1 VVLENKIF
9 VYKFADM
16 SLVEAVTTCA
26 NPRGIVALNVGET
39 NNEVLAT
46 PAPELGHVRISLYL
60 KSKNHIIKAHENSIA
75 AMNLTPDGRLI
86 ATASEKGTLVRLIN
100 TESGNPLCEF
110 RRGSS
115 KADITSIV
123 FENKLKFLAVASTSS
138 TVHVFVIEKEIHEQ
152 LGTNQGIGYQEEG
165 KQQQVNSKKGG
176 FMSGLFGKGSYMNS
190 TTSFMQFKI
199 KETSA

>member
-1 VVLENKIF
+1 MTFSKTDARSAESNK
-9 VYKFADM
+9 
-16 SLVEAVTTCA
+16 
-26 NPRGIVALNVGET
+26 GE
-39 NNEVLAT
+39 
-46 PAPELGHVRISLYL
+46 S
-60 KSKNHIIKAHENSIA
+60 KSEIKNKTDQSQ
-75 AMNLTPDGRLI
+75 LPGKL
-86 ATASEKGTLVRLIN
+86 
-100 TESGNPLCEF
+100 GNPLCEF

-138 TVHVFVIEKEIHEQ
+138 TVHVFVIEKEMHEQ
-152 LGTNQGIGYQEEG
+152 LGTNQSIGYQEEG